1 MAETVSSLVI
11 PAVLLL
17 TTFFMLSGKKDY
29 LSVFIN
35 GAKEG
40 LRCAAG
46 LIPTMVLLCSALS
59 MFRASG
65 AAQWLSE
72 LLSPLGDLLGI
83 PAGLFTLILTRP
95 LSGGAANASLADVA
109 PVYGADSFEAFAGA
123 VIMASSDTL
132 IYIICVYF
140 SATRVKNTRYAFP
153 CAVCAAIL
161 SLFAALCCA
170 RAFY

>member
-17 TTFFMLSGKKDY
+17 TAFFMLSGKKDY

-83 PAGLFTLILTRP
+83 PAGLFTLSDWQCR
-95 LSGGAANASLADVA
+95 SAS
-109 PVYGADSFEAFAGA
+109 
-123 VIMASSDTL
+123 
-132 IYIICVYF
+132 
-140 SATRVKNTRYAFP
+140 RK
-153 CAVCAAIL
+153 
-161 SLFAALCCA
+161 
-170 RAFY
+170 